1 MNLIKTFIFEINDA
15 NILKTCF
22 EIFLVLVLDVYKF
35 SIFNIYN
42 ISIPQFPNWK
52 KSIFVSRQQCD
63 LHRNFCIDKKCVQIL
78 IAYRYIYIYIYK
90 FTLYA
95 LICKYQIRI
104 YFEKTFFL
112 KSQLYFG
119 LFKNPKTVH
128 QTKGGKP
135 IFTQITPKTQKNN
148 KKQNKSNIK

>member
-1 MNLIKTFIFEINDA
+1 MNLIKTFIFEICDT

-35 SIFNIYN
+35 SISNIYN
-42 ISIPQFPNWK
+42 ISTVPYLEEKYIRKSSTMWPPQK
-52 KSIFVSRQQCD
+52 L
-63 LHRNFCIDKKCVQIL
+63 LHWYKMCSHTDYIYI
-78 IAYRYIYIYIYK
+78 YIYIYIYK

-104 YFEKTFFL
+104 YSKSLFFK

-119 LFKNPKTVH
+119 LFKNLKTVH
-128 QTKGGKP
+128 QTKGVKP
-135 IFTQITPKTQKNN
+135 IST
-148 KKQNKSNIK
+148 